1 MLTTLF
7 PKACHA
13 HSSLPLLGSIADNFD
28 DWLLDRGYKVTSRT
42 NAIEMLHHI
51 DSDLRRRGIKHITR
65 LTHGIL
71 HRSWRALI
79 PRFPTWASTVRVL
92 ERYLKTRGLLD
103 EDDKAE
109 PCSKIDVQITAYAD
123 YLQEVRGCA
132 QGTICAH
139 KRIAKCFLT
148 YLEKK
153 RRQLQALT
161 GGDLEEYIK
170 KAGKRLSRGSLQNE
184 AGGLRSFLR
193 FLASQKRIQSGL
205 DSQIDTP
212 RLYRLE
218 HLPRS
223 LPWETVRAFLQSI
236 DRTTDMGLRDYTIFL
251 LIATYGLRVS
261 EAVALTLEGIQW
273 RANTIKVFQP
283 KASTLLELPLTNEV
297 GTALLKYLKRVPP
310 RPLYRQIFLRMRA
323 PIGPLTPDAVK
334 RAFRSWSRRS
344 DLGIPSQ
351 GPHCMRHA
359 YAVNL
364 LKNGTALKTIGDI
377 LGHRCAESTVT
388 YLRLATDDLR
398 DVALSVPRMPGQREV
413 RP

>member
-28 DWLLDRGYKVTSRT
+28 DWLLDRCYKVTSRT

-79 PRFPTWASTVRVL
+79 PRFPTWACTVRVL

-132 QGTICAH
+132 QGRIVAH
-139 KRIAKCFLT
+139 KLIAKCFLR
-148 YLEKK
+148 YLP
-153 RRQLQALT
+153 
-161 GGDLEEYIK
+161 
-170 KAGKRLSRGSLQNE
+170 
-184 AGGLRSFLR
+184 
-193 FLASQKRIQSGL
+193 SQKRIPSGL

-334 RAFRSWSRRS
+334 RAFRSWSPRS
-344 DLGIPSQ
+344 D
-351 GPHCMRHA
+351 
-359 YAVNL
+359 
-364 LKNGTALKTIGDI
+364 
-377 LGHRCAESTVT
+377 
-388 YLRLATDDLR
+388 
-398 DVALSVPRMPGQREV
+398 
-413 RP
+413 

>member
-1 MLTTLF
+1 
-7 PKACHA
+7 
-13 HSSLPLLGSIADNFD
+13 
-28 DWLLDRGYKVTSRT
+28 
-42 NAIEMLHHI
+42 
-51 DSDLRRRGIKHITR
+51 
-65 LTHGIL
+65 
-71 HRSWRALI
+71 
-79 PRFPTWASTVRVL
+79 
-92 ERYLKTRGLLD
+92 
-103 EDDKAE
+103 
-109 PCSKIDVQITAYAD
+109 
-123 YLQEVRGCA
+123 
-132 QGTICAH
+132 
-139 KRIAKCFLT
+139 
-148 YLEKK
+148 
-153 RRQLQALT
+153 
-161 GGDLEEYIK
+161 
-170 KAGKRLSRGSLQNE
+170 
-184 AGGLRSFLR
+184 
-193 FLASQKRIQSGL
+193 
-205 DSQIDTP
+205 
-212 RLYRLE
+212 
-218 HLPRS
+218 
-223 LPWETVRAFLQSI
+223 
-236 DRTTDMGLRDYTIFL
+236 MGLRDYTIFL